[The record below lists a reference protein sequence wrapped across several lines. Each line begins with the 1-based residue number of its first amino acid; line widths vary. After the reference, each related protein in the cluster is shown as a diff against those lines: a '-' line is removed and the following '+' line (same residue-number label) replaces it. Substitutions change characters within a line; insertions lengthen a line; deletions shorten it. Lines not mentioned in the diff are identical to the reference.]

1 VEEGKIPV
9 TGAAVAGTVAFS
21 TVGFQ
26 NADHYEQ
33 LMGRWSRRLAPL
45 LIRFSGLSDG
55 DRVLDMG
62 CGTGSLILTLPDF
75 ANIASAT
82 GIDLTEPYIM
92 AARARNTDLRLT
104 FDVGDARALPYPDSS
119 FDRAF
124 SLLVLHF
131 IPEARKAVEEMCR
144 VVRPGG
150 TITAAVWDNYGGQP
164 FARILWDIAGV
175 LDPTLE
181 RTFFRPLN
189 GPGEMEALWRDLGLR
204 DVEQVSLLIH
214 TEFQSFAD
222 YWAPFASGEGPH
234 GQYVVGLPED
244 KRDILREH
252 VRRAYVA
259 NRPDGPRSM
268 VAVAW
273 ACRGT
278 VPDSAGRGSKK

>member
-1 VEEGKIPV
+1 MKESAIS
-9 TGAAVAGTVAFS
+9 AAS
-21 TVGFQ
+21 GFQ
-26 NADHYEQ
+26 DADRYER
-33 LMGRWSRRLAPL
+33 LMGRWSRRLAPS
-45 LIRFSGLSDG
+45 LIRFGGLSEG

-62 CGTGSLILTLPDF
+62 CGTGSLIFALPDF
-75 ANIASAT
+75 ADVASAS
-82 GIDLTEPYIM
+82 GIDLAEPYVT
-92 AARARNTDLRLT
+92 AARARNTDRRFT

-150 TITAAVWDNYGGQP
+150 TIAAAVWDGYGGQP

-181 RTFFRPLN
+181 RPLFRPLN
-189 GPGEMEALWRDLGLR
+189 GPGEMKKLWLDLGLR
-204 DVEQVSLLIH
+204 DVEQVSLLTH
-214 TEFQSFAD
+214 MEFQSFED

-234 GQYVVGLPED
+234 GQYVVKLPDE
-244 KRDILREH
+244 KRDKLREH
-252 VRRAYVA
+252 VHRAYVA

-268 VAVAW
+268 AAVAW
-273 ACRGT
+273 ACRGK
-278 VPDSAGRGSKK
+278 VPESQASARVGPA

>member
-1 VEEGKIPV
+1 MNEP
-9 TGAAVAGTVAFS
+9 AMLGTS
-21 TVGFQ
+21 SFQ
-26 NADHYEQ
+26 NADRYEQ
-33 LMGRWSRRLAPL
+33 LMGRWSRRLAPS
-45 LIRFSGLSDG
+45 LIRFGGLGDG

-62 CGTGSLILTLPDF
+62 CGTGSLIFALPDF
-75 ANIASAT
+75 ANVASAT
-82 GIDLTEPYIM
+82 GIDLTDAYVA
-92 AARARNTDLRLT
+92 AARARNTDPRLS
-104 FDVGDARALPYPDSS
+104 FDVGDARALPYADSS

-131 IPEARKAVEEMCR
+131 IPDARKAIEEMRR

-150 TITAAVWDNYGGQP
+150 TIAAAVWDSYGGQP

-175 LDPTLE
+175 LDPALE
-181 RTFFRPLN
+181 RPLFRPLT
-189 GPGEMEALWRDLGLR
+189 GPGEMEKLWLDLGLR

-214 TEFQSFAD
+214 MEFQSFED

-234 GQYVVGLPED
+234 GQYVVKLPEE

-268 VAVAW
+268 VSVAW
-273 ACRGT
+273 ACRGR
-278 VPDSAGRGSKK
+278 VPE